1 MNSIL
6 RTRRRVA
13 YRHLPA
19 ATRVISAMLLFGLL
33 SSVVWE
39 AYGNHARR
47 PTNDR
52 LQDVGS
58 AEVGP
63 AEAGSEAHASQED
76 GALQDRSQDEW
87 SSNDPAQDETRPRLL
102 GRNRGGGGLRGN
114 GPPNGQADGSLP
126 PNGLGPEGA
135 RQEGTVPGGGPAAGP
150 GGLLR
155 PQEGGRLFENR
166 PRLRQGGGLLGG
178 RQGGE
183 GNLGERLSNLF
194 DAVEKR
200 IDQGQRIIGMFGG
213 QPSPQVSSAEAV
225 IGQTFNVGHVVYRL
239 TPEDQLRWQTRAI
252 FISDTENRVF
262 YPSIMPTF
270 LQRLGSQFADRPTDP
285 PRDIDIWFVFVG
297 RQPLNLTIHAAQ
309 DHRLTVEPA
318 SVGRARQNSMAQ
330 TWWRQ
335 FEAMLNEQVSASDYP
350 PLVQAYLQTM
360 IQQRLGLAAAGLL
373 NREREAKVDPLTET
387 WNLLT
392 GAESLQV
399 ENLKAM
405 MRDGSL
411 QIEPANQP
419 LPANIA
425 WQRHNFDQVDPAVAI
440 EPIAM
445 CVPVECFYVR
455 FGTWA
460 NQIWLKNLMDEHGG
474 DLSRMVRL
482 RGYQSLVGD
491 LFRDQLAMES
501 SQLDDLLGGTLI
513 QDVAVIGLDTF
524 FSEGAAAGLILQSRN
539 GLLRTNLDGK
549 RRDYA
554 KLHAADGVTLNELQV
569 ADTPATLLQSPDGRV
584 RSLLVS
590 SGNFHLV
597 TTSYALAER
606 FVRAAQGEASLG
618 QSAEF
623 RQARTQ
629 MPLNRDDTIFAYLS
643 TAFLENLLS
652 PQYQI
657 ELRRRQRSIT
667 EMQMLQMATWS
678 AAAHQLPL
686 PGDYRDW
693 EQVPLEQRIAALR
706 DAGFLPNNFN
716 RRNDASQVGLLPVVS
731 VSTADPAPGDPAAAT
746 GGAGAGAGD
755 GSAAGSGLLQ
765 SVVGGLFGRRPA
777 AGAAASQEARPAD
790 DTPPQVAET
799 PKELGEARL
808 QPLANGPQWQTLPLG
823 EYLYGDTLRGVR
835 GWMIPVADIRVD
847 RVTAEES
854 EWYRT
859 RAQYFA
865 EQWRQT
871 DPLMIGIKRF
881 RKDDSRERVVFD
893 ARVAPFGNQR
903 YAWLTDR
910 IGPPLTVRPAENPED
925 VIRMELSMAA
935 SSFIKPVPAH
945 LMFAAVQRDAQQ
957 LQSLDP
963 SEWWTTLKMLQST
976 PGYVASWPAAGM
988 LDMFPLLGG
997 RPDEQGFTHSPTL
1010 GVWRL
1015 QQEGFS
1021 ALAVDRDRLER
1032 LRPHLQMVESETPA
1046 QARLEIGD
1054 LAQSQLEAW
1063 VNTLWRQR
1071 SWQASLANTRLL
1083 HLLMQHFRLEPG
1095 SAKQHAQS
1103 LLNAELI
1110 CSLDGNYLLYGPQGL
1125 ADDWQA
1131 AGATDDPGI
1140 APAEVAPGRPFE
1152 ALPPLPPA
1160 PPEPGLGPPPGIVA
1174 DNHPFS
1180 YFWISDRWPADT
1192 RVAAQVWGQ
1201 EVSPLLSWFRGAMI
1215 EVNQQDAR
1223 FLVHGYLDINRREKE
1238 TAVLPGFEAFKGF
1251 SWK

>member
-1 MNSIL
+1 
-6 RTRRRVA
+6 
-13 YRHLPA
+13 
-19 ATRVISAMLLFGLL
+19 
-33 SSVVWE
+33 
-39 AYGNHARR
+39 
-47 PTNDR
+47 
-52 LQDVGS
+52 
-58 AEVGP
+58 
-63 AEAGSEAHASQED
+63 
-76 GALQDRSQDEW
+76 
-87 SSNDPAQDETRPRLL
+87 
-102 GRNRGGGGLRGN
+102 
-114 GPPNGQADGSLP
+114 
-126 PNGLGPEGA
+126 
-135 RQEGTVPGGGPAAGP
+135 
-150 GGLLR
+150 
-155 PQEGGRLFENR
+155 
-166 PRLRQGGGLLGG
+166 
-178 RQGGE
+178 
-183 GNLGERLSNLF
+183 
-194 DAVEKR
+194 
-200 IDQGQRIIGMFGG
+200 
-213 QPSPQVSSAEAV
+213 
-225 IGQTFNVGHVVYRL
+225 
-239 TPEDQLRWQTRAI
+239 
-252 FISDTENRVF
+252 
-262 YPSIMPTF
+262 
-270 LQRLGSQFADRPTDP
+270 
-285 PRDIDIWFVFVG
+285 
-297 RQPLNLTIHAAQ
+297 LTIHAAQ

-373 NREREAKVDPLTET
+373 NRERETKVDPLTET

-425 WQRHNFDQVDPAVAI
+425 WQPHVFDQVDPEVAI

-460 NQIWLKNLMDEHGG
+460 NQIWLKNLLEEHGG

-539 GLLRTNLDGK
+539 ALLRSNLDGK

-554 KLHAADGVTLNELQV
+554 NRHAADGVTLNELQV

-606 FVRAAQGEASLG
+606 FVRAAQGQASLG

-629 MPLNRDDTIFAYLS
+629 LPLSRDDTIFAYLS

-686 PGDYRDW
+686 PGDYRNW
-693 EQVPLEQRIAALR
+693 EQVPLEPRIAALR
-706 DAGFLPNNFN
+706 DAGFLPNNFH
-716 RRNDASQVGLLPVVS
+716 RRIDASQVGLLPVVS
-731 VSTADPAPGDPAAAT
+731 GTSIEVAPADPAATVTDGENAA
-746 GGAGAGAGD
+746 
-755 GSAAGSGLLQ
+755 AAGSGLLQ

-777 AGAAASQEARPAD
+777 PAAAASQEATPAQD
-790 DTPPQVAET
+790 APAGVAAAPT
-799 PKELGEARL
+799 APGAARL
-808 QPLANGPQWQTLPLG
+808 QPIANGPQWQSLPVG

-835 GWMIPVADIRVD
+835 GWMIPVADMRVD

-854 EWYRT
+854 QWYRT
-859 RAQYFA
+859 RAKYFA

-871 DPLMIGIKRF
+871 DPLMVGIKRF
-881 RKDDSRERVVFD
+881 SKDASRERVVFD

-903 YAWLTDR
+903 YAWLTDQV
-910 IGPPLTVRPAENPED
+910 GPPLSVRPAANPED
-925 VIRMELSMAA
+925 VIRLELSMAPQ
-935 SSFIKPVPAH
+935 SFIKQVPAH

-957 LQSLDP
+957 LQNLDP

-976 PGYVASWPAAGM
+976 PGYVASWPAAGL

-997 RPDEQGFTHSPTL
+997 RPDPQGFTHSPTL

-1021 ALAVDRDRLER
+1021 ALAVDRARLER

-1054 LAQSQLEAW
+1054 LAQSKLEAW

-1103 LLNAELI
+1103 LLNAELV

-1125 ADDWQA
+1125 VDDWQA
-1131 AGATDDPGI
+1131 AGTVGDLGVAPDSWDPG
-1140 APAEVAPGRPFE
+1140 RSFE

-1160 PPEPGLGPPPGIVA
+1160 PPQPDLGPAAGMVA

-1223 FLVHGYLDINRREKE
+1223 FLVHGYLDINRRDKE
-1238 TAVLPGFEAFKGF
+1238 SAALPSFEAFKGF